1 MIWCAAQAHLRRIN
15 KINIENV
22 IFLILD
28 EIFLWDERKNENK
41 DEDNKKKILCWNIFN
56 IIIFN
61 ILVDDTIW

>member
-28 EIFLWDERKNENK
+28 EIFLWDERKTENK
-41 DEDNKKKILCWNIFN
+41 DEDNKKKYYAEIFL
-56 IIIFN
+56 ISLYLIY
-61 ILVDDTIW
+61 W